1 MKNRRKSAC
10 ANLLGLSAAAA
21 LMLPSV
27 AGADMERGRLLYE
40 NHCMFCHASTVH
52 VRDQRKTRTPAE
64 LRARIQQWSGELK
77 LHWQEND
84 VNDVFLYLNNRYY
97 RFAPEAAPR

>member
-1 MKNRRKSAC
+1 MKTRRKPTC
-10 ANLLGLSAAAA
+10 AHLLGLSAAAA

-27 AGADMERGRLLYE
+27 ASADMERGRLLYE
-40 NHCMFCHASTVH
+40 NHCMFCHASVVH
-52 VRDQRKTRTPAE
+52 IRDQRKAGTPAE
-64 LRARIQQWSGELK
+64 LRALIQQWSGELK

-97 RFAPEAAPR
+97 RFAPEPAAR